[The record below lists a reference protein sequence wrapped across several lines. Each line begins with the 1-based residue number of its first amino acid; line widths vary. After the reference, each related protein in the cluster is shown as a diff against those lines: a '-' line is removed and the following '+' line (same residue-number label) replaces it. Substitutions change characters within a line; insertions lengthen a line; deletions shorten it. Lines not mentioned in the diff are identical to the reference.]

1 MIWKRTRASHRE
13 QQDPEKR
20 RVKQADLDL
29 LELAAASGEIDLF
42 YLDESGFSLWS
53 APSYSYF
60 FRGEQKRLEQT
71 PRRGRRL
78 SILGLL
84 QPFVS
89 FVYGL
94 VIGSFTSASYIKLM
108 DDQAQQ
114 AAAVLTHQGRI
125 RVIVQDNGS
134 IHTSKVVKQKRSE
147 WEALGLYL
155 FFLPAYCSEMN
166 PIESEWHQLKAHE
179 LAGQMFE
186 DEVDLADAVIAG
198 VEARGQQ
205 QGRTTE
211 RFGFQPSAPSSIV
224 T

>member
-1 MIWKRTRASHRE
+1 VSHRDK
-13 QQDPEKR
+13 QDSKQR
-20 RVKQADLDL
+20 AIKQADLDL
-29 LELAAASGEIDLF
+29 LELASAAGEIDLL

-53 APSYSYF
+53 PVSYSYF

-84 QPFVS
+84 QPLVT

-94 VIGSFTSASYIKLM
+94 AIGSFTSSSYIKM
-108 DDQAQQ
+108 MNEQAHL
-114 AAAVLTHQGRI
+114 AAQEFATTGRI

-134 IHTSKVVKQKRSE
+134 IHTCTQVQQQWSL
-147 WEALGLYL
+147 WEAQGLYL

-166 PIESEWHQLKAHE
+166 PIESEWHQLKTHE

-186 DEVDLADAVIAG
+186 DELDLAYAVMDG
-198 VEARGQQ
+198 VEARSRFE
-205 QGRTTE
+205 GRTTQ
-211 RFGFQPSAPSSIV
+211 RFKFQSS
-224 T
+224 